1 MDYIDHELE
10 NLFYFYFFIFNFLDE
25 HFFSDKIT
33 HALVLVEEELPFEF
47 GLIDK

>member
-1 MDYIDHELE
+1 MNI
-10 NLFYFYFFIFNFLDE
+10 
-25 HFFSDKIT
+25 FFSDKIT